1 MRTLACLREQP
12 TGPAEVR
19 TLQGYHYLLGPVA
32 AMAAVGVLIL
42 VSRWAFGSGSRPPLR
57 LRQTGPADYGL
68 LLPVA
73 TVRSRED
80 ADMLRQLL
88 ADAGIRGTVVTVP
101 AESDQTYG
109 GFQLLV
115 FPASAPEARKLLA
128 TSGR

>member
-1 MRTLACLREQP
+1 MLH
-12 TGPAEVR
+12 
-19 TLQGYHYLLGPVA
+19 GYHYLLGPVV
-32 AMAAVGVLIL
+32 AMGAVGVLIL
-42 VSRWAFGSGSRPPLR
+42 LSRWAFGTGSRPPVR
-57 LRQTGPADYGL
+57 VRQTGSPDYGL

-88 ADAGIRGTVVTVP
+88 ADAGIRGTVVAVP
-101 AESDQTYG
+101 AEADRAHG

-115 FPASAPEARKLLA
+115 FPSSAPEARKLLA